1 MGGGVRTL
9 LKAGDVLALMRTP
22 LPADDTALLLRADA
36 GDAEAQAALGAV
48 FHQIGEL
55 QTAVYWW
62 QLAAGQG
69 HPDAMQ
75 LLGRCYA
82 AGDGVPQDEHL
93 ALTWISKAAASG
105 HVIAAAQMDGL
116 LHRAMPK

>member
-1 MGGGVRTL
+1 M

-36 GDAEAQAALGAV
+36 GDAEAQAVLGAV
-48 FHQIGEL
+48 FHGIGEL
-55 QTAVYWW
+55 HTAVYWW

-105 HVIAAAQMDGL
+105 HVIAAAQMEGL
-116 LHRAMPK
+116 LHRAIPK